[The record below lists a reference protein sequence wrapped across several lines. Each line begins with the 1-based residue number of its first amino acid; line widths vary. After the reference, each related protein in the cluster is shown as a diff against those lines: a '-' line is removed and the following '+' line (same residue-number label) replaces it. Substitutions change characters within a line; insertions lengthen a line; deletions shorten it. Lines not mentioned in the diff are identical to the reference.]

1 MLNQDKMSKELRH
14 FMQTKTGFRSD
25 DQSELA
31 DVIGRKPSN
40 LNILEDEMVE
50 RENPDIPETID
61 YLYNVQ
67 ANTPE
72 KVDQFVKQQLKT
84 DSYQLIWLCDSRAN
98 SAEYADSNEPDH
110 IYSVNLRNK
119 TILPISD
126 LDCEGFLIA
135 YKQKGFF

>member
-1 MLNQDKMSKELRH
+1 MSKELRH

-31 DVIGRKPSN
+31 GIIGRGPSN

-50 RENPDIPETID
+50 RENSDIPDTIN

-67 ANTPE
+67 ANTPQ

-84 DSYQLIWLCDSRAN
+84 DNYQLIWLCDSRTN
-98 SAEYADSNEPDH
+98 TAEYADSNDPDH
-110 IYSVNLRNK
+110 IYDVNLMNK
-119 TILPISD
+119 PILPISD
-126 LDCEGFLIA
+126 LGCEGFLIA
-135 YKQKGFF
+135 FK